1 MPNRAAS
8 TLPQSFETQARK
20 YGARVFLKDKRDRV
34 WTDHSWTEISDAVG
48 KLRAGLAG
56 LGVKPG
62 DRVAILSENCPE
74 WIVVDQA
81 VLGLGAVV
89 VPLYTTSGLEET
101 AHVINDS
108 GARIIAA
115 NGPEMI
121 KKILGLKS
129 SMPEVTDIVAMHR
142 GIEPEAAANGSP
154 AIRTIA
160 SISAETPAAVAEG
173 SREDLATIIYTS
185 GTTGT
190 SKGVMLSH
198 GNILANG
205 DDALSALGLNH
216 TDMTLSHLP
225 IAHSFERTAGYYTVA
240 MAGGTIAFAE
250 SLGQIAANLTEVEPT
265 VVLTVPRLL

>member
-1 MPNRAAS
+1 MPDRAA
-8 TLPQSFETQARK
+8 TLAQAFENQARK
-20 YGARVFLKDKRDRV
+20 YGARVFLKDKRDKL
-34 WTDHSWTEISDAVG
+34 WTDHSWTEISDAAG
-48 KLRAGLAG
+48 KLRAGLLR

-129 SMPEVTDIVAMHR
+129 SMPEVIDIIAMHR
-142 GIEPEAAANGSP
+142 GIEPEPAANGSP

-160 SISAETPAAVAEG
+160 SASAETPAAVAEG
-173 SREDLATIIYTS
+173 SRED
-185 GTTGT
+185 
-190 SKGVMLSH
+190 
-198 GNILANG
+198 
-205 DDALSALGLNH
+205 
-216 TDMTLSHLP
+216 
-225 IAHSFERTAGYYTVA
+225 
-240 MAGGTIAFAE
+240 
-250 SLGQIAANLTEVEPT
+250 
-265 VVLTVPRLL
+265 